1 MINTIKTL
9 EIKTLTVFNSFF
21 AKNNILC
28 FFLFFL
34 FFFLISTVI
43 FYYTAEIVMPTGK
56 LTYKRNTKI
65 GTHQLTAEMKIKKCC
80 I

>member
-1 MINTIKTL
+1 M
-9 EIKTLTVFNSFF
+9 
-21 AKNNILC
+21 
-28 FFLFFL
+28 LFPLFPV

-43 FYYTAEIVMPTGK
+43 FYYTGEIVMPTGK
-56 LTYKRNTKI
+56 LTYTKTEI

>member
-21 AKNNILC
+21 ANNNILC

-43 FYYTAEIVMPTGK
+43 FYYTGEIVMPTGK
-56 LTYKRNTKI
+56 LTYTKTEI

>member
-1 MINTIKTL
+1 M
-9 EIKTLTVFNSFF
+9 
-21 AKNNILC
+21 
-28 FFLFFL
+28 LFPLFPV